1 MNEEE
6 KKDNLKEPLAEYK
19 SKRMQFFSSF
29 EDEAEAN
36 IREQLK
42 LTPEQRLANA
52 TALIKK
58 IYSEELKQNRGLGT
72 KIYFDGQ

>member
-1 MNEEE
+1 MQE
-6 KKDNLKEPLAEYK
+6 KEKNKLSEPSAEYK

-29 EDEAEAN
+29 EAEDEAN
-36 IREQLK
+36 LIEQLK

-72 KIYFDGQ
+72 KIYFDR